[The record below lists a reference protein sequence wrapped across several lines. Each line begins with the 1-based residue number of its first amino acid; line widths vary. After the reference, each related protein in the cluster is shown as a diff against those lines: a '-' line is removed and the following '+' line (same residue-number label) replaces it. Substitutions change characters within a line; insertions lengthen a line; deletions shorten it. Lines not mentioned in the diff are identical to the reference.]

1 MNKTNS
7 RRRMSNFLILI
18 GSFGLLFSLV
28 GIATPWIVKPRI
40 NGSLSEML
48 DLFNTTLLTTGDGLI
63 VMDSAIENAKT
74 NLTTIVTTF
83 DNLDGTFDSISES
96 LDTSATLIGDD
107 LRLTVNDTQ
116 IALAS
121 SSTSAEL
128 IDKTLSFLAAI
139 PLIGI
144 DYQPE
149 VPLHIGLA
157 QVADSFENIPDSLKD
172 IEQGLNE
179 TTGGLDTLKTDL
191 SNLTEEVLLLDDD
204 LEDAQSVLMDYQ
216 ATLEKLNNRT
226 KAIQD
231 NLPLILTLMSIFISG
246 TFFSLGTAQIST
258 ILLGVRFLRNEE
270 KVVSLTDI
278 QRKSLD

>member
-28 GIATPWIVKPRI
+28 GIATPWIVKSRI

>member
-1 MNKTNS
+1 
-7 RRRMSNFLILI
+7 
-18 GSFGLLFSLV
+18 
-28 GIATPWIVKPRI
+28 
-40 NGSLSEML
+40 
-48 DLFNTTLLTTGDGLI
+48 
-63 VMDSAIENAKT
+63 
-74 NLTTIVTTF
+74 LTTIVTTF

-246 TFFSLGTAQIST
+246 TFFSLGTAQISQPGYSSNQYDT
-258 ILLGVRFLRNEE
+258 AWR
-270 KVVSLTDI
+270 
-278 QRKSLD
+278 